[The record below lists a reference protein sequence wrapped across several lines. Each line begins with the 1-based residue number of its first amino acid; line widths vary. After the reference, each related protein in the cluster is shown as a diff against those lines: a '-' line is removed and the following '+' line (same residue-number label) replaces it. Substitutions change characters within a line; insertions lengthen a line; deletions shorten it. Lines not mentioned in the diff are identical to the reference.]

1 MENISM
7 RTAVRIFI
15 AFSLICHGYLHSP
28 HRMEVFLMTKRVNK
42 ITRNYNNEPLKP
54 GEVLVPTMY
63 DAAFV
68 KANCTNPDCIKTI
81 TIAGRNFKV
90 LYVAVPE
97 SVAKAAHSSFNL
109 TLNEQLGHYA
119 VPNSV
124 SIDQLADDYD
134 LDLAIVPSL
143 EDMMIEQENKAET
156 AAMFA
161 DLVHHIIDRSPKHGL
176 AALLLLNN
184 VKGAE
189 FHEKMHL
196 GHDAANTVR
205 KQSEEFLKAG
215 LANLNMDEFH
225 VKHSKHSDYYREEA
239 YRLLDALLKMYNAE

>member
-1 MENISM
+1 
-7 RTAVRIFI
+7 
-15 AFSLICHGYLHSP
+15 
-28 HRMEVFLMTKRVNK
+28 MTSRVNS

-63 DAAFV
+63 DAAFA
-68 KANCTNPDCIKTI
+68 KAHCTNPDCIKSI
-81 TIAGRNFKV
+81 NVAGRNFKV
-90 LYVAVPE
+90 LYMAVPE
-97 SVAKAAHSSFNL
+97 SVAKAARRSFNL
-109 TLNEQLGHYA
+109 ALNEQLGHYA

-134 LDLAIVPSL
+134 LELASVPSP
-143 EDMMIEQENKAET
+143 EDIMMERESKAET

-161 DLVHHIIDRSPKHGL
+161 DLVHHLIDCSPKHGL
-176 AALLLLNN
+176 AALLLLTD

-205 KQSEEFLKAG
+205 KQSADLLKAG
-215 LANLNMDEFH
+215 LANIDMDELRI
-225 VKHSKHSDYYREEA
+225 KQSKHNDYYRTEA
-239 YRLLDALLKMYNAE
+239 YRLLDALLKLYNA

>member
-28 HRMEVFLMTKRVNK
+28 HRMEVFFMTNRVNS

-63 DAAFV
+63 DAAFA
-68 KANCTNPDCIKTI
+68 KAHCTNPDCIKII
-81 TIAGRNFKV
+81 TIAGRNFKM
-90 LYVAVPE
+90 LYMAVPE
-97 SVAKAAHSSFNL
+97 SVAKAARSSFNL
-109 TLNEQLGHYA
+109 ALNEQLGHYA
-119 VPNSV
+119 VPSSV

-134 LDLAIVPSL
+134 FDLATVQSP

-156 AAMFA
+156 ATLFA
-161 DLVHHIIDRSPKHGL
+161 NLVHHLIDRSPKHGL
-176 AALLLLNN
+176 AALLLLND

-205 KQSEEFLKAG
+205 KQSADLLKAG
-215 LANLNMDEFH
+215 LANVDMDKLH
-225 VKHSKHSDYYREEA
+225 IKQSKHNEYYRTEA
-239 YRLLDALLKMYNAE
+239 YRLLDALLKLYNA

>member
-1 MENISM
+1 MEYISM

-28 HRMEVFLMTKRVNK
+28 HRMEVFFMASRVNS

-63 DAAFV
+63 DAAFA
-68 KANCTNPDCIKTI
+68 KAHCTNPDCIKSI
-81 TIAGRNFKV
+81 NVAGRNFKV
-90 LYVAVPE
+90 LYMAVPE
-97 SVAKAAHSSFNL
+97 SVAKAARSSFNL
-109 TLNEQLGHYA
+109 ALNEQLGHYA

-124 SIDQLADDYD
+124 SIDQLTDDYD
-134 LDLAIVPSL
+134 LDLASVPSP
-143 EDMMIEQENKAET
+143 EDIMMECESKAET

-161 DLVHHIIDRSPKHGL
+161 DLVHHLIDRSPKHGL
-176 AALLLLNN
+176 AALLLLTD

-205 KQSEEFLKAG
+205 KQSENFLKAG
-215 LANLNMDEFH
+215 LANINLDGLH
-225 VKHSKHSDYYREEA
+225 VKQSKHNEYYRAEA
-239 YRLLDALLKMYNAE
+239 YRLLDALLKLYNV

>member
-1 MENISM
+1 
-7 RTAVRIFI
+7 
-15 AFSLICHGYLHSP
+15 
-28 HRMEVFLMTKRVNK
+28 MTNRVNS

-63 DAAFV
+63 DAAFA
-68 KANCTNPDCIKTI
+68 KAHCTNPDCIKII

-90 LYVAVPE
+90 LYMAVPE
-97 SVAKAAHSSFNL
+97 SVAKAARSSFNL
-109 TLNEQLGHYA
+109 ALNEQLGHYA
-119 VPNSV
+119 VPSSV

-134 LDLAIVPSL
+134 FDLATVPSP

-156 AAMFA
+156 ATLFA
-161 DLVHHIIDRSPKHGL
+161 NLVHHLIDRSPKHGL
-176 AALLLLNN
+176 AALLLLND

-205 KQSEEFLKAG
+205 KQSADLLKAG
-215 LANLNMDEFH
+215 LANVDMDKLH
-225 VKHSKHSDYYREEA
+225 IKQSKHNEYYRTET
-239 YRLLDALLKMYNAE
+239 YRLLDALLKLYNA

>member
-1 MENISM
+1 M

-28 HRMEVFLMTKRVNK
+28 HRMEVFFIASRVNS

-63 DAAFV
+63 DAAFA
-68 KANCTNPDCIKTI
+68 KAHCTNPDCIKSI
-81 TIAGRNFKV
+81 NVAGRNFKV
-90 LYVAVPE
+90 LYMAVPE
-97 SVAKAAHSSFNL
+97 SVAKAARSSFNL
-109 TLNEQLGHYA
+109 SLNEQLGHYT

-124 SIDQLADDYD
+124 SLDQLADDYD
-134 LDLAIVPSL
+134 LDLASVPSP
-143 EDMMIEQENKAET
+143 EDIMMERESKAET
-156 AAMFA
+156 VTLFA
-161 DLVHHIIDRSPKHGL
+161 DLVHHLIDCSPKHGL
-176 AALLLLNN
+176 AALLLLND

-205 KQSEEFLKAG
+205 KQSADLLNEG
-215 LANLNMDEFH
+215 LANINMDELH
-225 VKHSKHSDYYREEA
+225 IKQSKHSEYYRAEA
-239 YRLLDALLKMYNAE
+239 YRLLDALLKLHNA

>member
-1 MENISM
+1 
-7 RTAVRIFI
+7 
-15 AFSLICHGYLHSP
+15 
-28 HRMEVFLMTKRVNK
+28 MTKRVNK

-63 DAAFV
+63 DAAFA

-81 TIAGRNFKV
+81 TVAGRNFKV
-90 LYVAVPE
+90 LYMAVPE
-97 SVAKAAHSSFNL
+97 SVVKAARSSFNL
-109 TLNEQLGHYA
+109 ALNEQLGHYV

-134 LDLAIVPSL
+134 LDLAAVPSPEDLML
-143 EDMMIEQENKAET
+143 ECESRAET
-156 AAMFA
+156 ATMFS
-161 DLVHHIIDRSPKHGL
+161 DLVHHLIDRSPKHGL
-176 AALLLLNN
+176 AALLLLND

-215 LANLNMDEFH
+215 LANLNMDELH
-225 VKHSKHSDYYREEA
+225 IKQSKHNEYYRAEA
-239 YRLLDALLKMYNAE
+239 YRLLDALLKLYNA

>member
-1 MENISM
+1 
-7 RTAVRIFI
+7 
-15 AFSLICHGYLHSP
+15 
-28 HRMEVFLMTKRVNK
+28 MTKRVNK

-63 DAAFV
+63 DAAFA

-81 TIAGRNFKV
+81 TVAGRNFKV
-90 LYVAVPE
+90 LYTAVPE
-97 SVAKAAHSSFNL
+97 AIAKAARSSFNL
-109 TLNEQLGHYA
+109 ALNEQLGHYT

-134 LDLAIVPSL
+134 LDPATVLSP

-156 AAMFA
+156 AAMFSN
-161 DLVHHIIDRSPKHGL
+161 LVHHLIDHSPKHGL
-176 AALLLLNN
+176 AALLLLND

-205 KQSEEFLKAG
+205 KQSADLLKAG
-215 LANLNMDEFH
+215 LANINLDELH
-225 VKHSKHSDYYREEA
+225 AKRSKHSDYYREEA
-239 YRLLDALLKMYNAE
+239 YRLLDALLKLYNAE